1 MLNALNVKFIM
12 FPPFDDGNV
21 HEKNAQNTYAEK
33 KEQKIKQNGF
43 IKIVTLNVQSSF
55 VPISG
60 WMGAYV
66 SNLAAIVKT

>member
-33 KEQKIKQNGF
+33 KNRK
-43 IKIVTLNVQSSF
+43 
-55 VPISG
+55 
-60 WMGAYV
+60 
-66 SNLAAIVKT
+66 